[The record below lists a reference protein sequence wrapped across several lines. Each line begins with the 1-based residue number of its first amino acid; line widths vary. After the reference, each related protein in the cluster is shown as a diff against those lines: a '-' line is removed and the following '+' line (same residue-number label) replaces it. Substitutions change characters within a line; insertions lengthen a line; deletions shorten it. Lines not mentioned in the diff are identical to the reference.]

1 MIKDIAANCSPITDT
16 IKSRK
21 VSYEDCLRFIEH
33 KLNIKLYDFQKE
45 IIKAFCEGKEVRTS
59 RGVGRTMCADAF
71 GKYIGHLYSEN
82 NYGVEP
88 EVIIPYTVLVKNNII
103 SKERIEQYKKV
114 MSPEVFSR
122 EYGVLNNEQ

>member
-1 MIKDIAANCSPITDT
+1 MIKDIAVNCSPITDT
-16 IKSRK
+16 TKSRK

-33 KLNIKLYDFQKE
+33 KLNIQLYDFQKE
-45 IIKAFCEGKEVRTS
+45 IIKAFCEGK
-59 RGVGRTMCADAF
+59 
-71 GKYIGHLYSEN
+71 GHLYSEN

-122 EYGVLNNEQ
+122 EYGALNNE